1 MKALPFVGLKAEL
14 ERRFGEIPE
23 AVWKQVEREGYA
35 DAYESALDEAE
46 REEALSLAVRFLRRR
61 GVRPRKVRGAEGSA
75 YTADGLSRAVVGVQ
89 VAELHRV
96 LNAPESELTETEQAL
111 RSRIRAFRERYLPD
125 GLIPPESIRD
135 WLQAQVGSV
144 CVGTGLVLRPEAANA
159 IIAAIQRGEPVMLT
173 PEQVQRVRQS
183 CETLAYGG
191 QVYPVREGALHALKA
206 CIALLQPYTQW
217 AEADCVGYLLSGRI
231 PEGLPLRWSIR
242 TNLPS
247 SLSFIQVE
255 VPAFF
260 SPETV
265 ARFYAQARRSHS
277 PCLRLR
283 GLQESHIALIRFVE
297 LYRMEHPKARW
308 QDIAEAW
315 NAECERQG
323 RFDWRMR
330 EGTLKRHYNRYVR
343 TLLKLATALQE

>member
-1 MKALPFVGLKAEL
+1 MNAPPFVGLRAEL
-14 ERRFGEIPE
+14 ERRFGELPE
-23 AVWKQVEREGYA
+23 ALWGQVEREGYA
-35 DAYESALDEAE
+35 DAYESALNGAE
-46 REEALSLAVRFLRRR
+46 REEALALAVRFLRRR
-61 GVRPRKVRGAEGSA
+61 GVRPRKACGVEGSA
-75 YTADGLSRAVVGVQ
+75 YSTDGLSRAVVAVQ
-89 VAELHRV
+89 AAELHRV
-96 LNAPESELTETEQAL
+96 LNAPESELTAAEQAL
-111 RSRIRAFRERYLPD
+111 RSRIRAFREQYLPD
-125 GLIPPESIRD
+125 GFIPPESIPD
-135 WLQAQVGSV
+135 WLRAQVGSV
-144 CVGTGLVLRPEAANA
+144 CVETGLILRPETANA
-159 IIAAIQRGEPVMLT
+159 VIEAVQRGEPVMLT
-173 PEQVQRVRQS
+173 PEQVQGVRQS

-217 AEADCVGYLLSGRI
+217 AEEDCIAYLLAGKIS
-231 PEGLPLRWSIR
+231 EGLPLRWSIR

-265 ARFYAQARRSHS
+265 ARFYAQARRRLS
-277 PCLRLR
+277 PRLRLR

-308 QDIAEAW
+308 QDITKAW